1 MTKPELIFDN
11 MKSLKTIASIEAF
24 KSSACFI
31 NNILSKESN
40 AENSSLENI
49 FDTFELSS
57 TIVNKLYQLQSLL
70 KDAEITFLLEKIE
83 EKNQINS
90 ESNFLELTK
99 VNSAMRDIKMA
110 ISNAN
115 EDILENETQ
124 ELNVSLANKN
134 ENALSEI
141 KLSQEIK
148 HYIEKTLDKILRQNL
163 DSIVDEII
171 DNKKEKKSKVLDL
184 SDVSVTP
191 KITPST

>member
-83 EKNQINS
+83 EKYQINS

-115 EDILENETQ
+115 EDISENETQ